1 MNLFNNNKSN
11 SYFVLETPKSD
22 QYDAIIFITGEN
34 RDVLIDNATTLNKY
48 IPKTVLVFTLI
59 DSELWGGLL
68 GNEKGLVKITGN
80 DKDAKLNIENSIKIL
95 NNVCGSL
102 GVELVRKD
110 GMNLGKKSE

>member
-1 MNLFNNNKSN
+1 MSLFNSKKS

-22 QYDAIIFITGEN
+22 QYDAIIFVTGEN
-34 RDVLIDNATTLNKY
+34 RGVLLDNVTILNKY

-80 DKDAKLNIENSIKIL
+80 DKDSKLNIENSIKIL
-95 NNVCGSL
+95 NNVCASL

-110 GMNLGKKSE
+110 GMNVEKKSE